1 MLQLFKNKKYGLK
14 ILTAIVVMG
23 PMVRILYDLIK
34 NDNTFSLLS
43 VQNVIVYILGFFK
56 PVAVEGH
63 LDDLVG
69 QQLFIHFLL
78 IFVVIGLI
86 IMFSFYLLLHI
97 VYYSKDFIIKRFD
110 NNNRFIKLYL
120 RYQVILSKISLIILP
135 VFILLGLIELFVGL
149 HFLITHPIP
158 YEELP
163 VDLHTYISLPSAPL
177 EYDGVGDP
185 LVPVGNDGIK
195 EIV

>member
-97 VYYSKDFIIKRFD
+97 VYYNKDFIIKRFD

-163 VDLHTYISLPSAPL
+163 VDLHTYISLPSAP
-177 EYDGVGDP
+177 DGVGDP
-185 LVPVGNDGIK
+185 LPGMEQYRGR
-195 EIV
+195 E

>member
-1 MLQLFKNKKYGLK
+1 
-14 ILTAIVVMG
+14 MG

-56 PVAVEGH
+56 HVAVEGH

-97 VYYSKDFIIKRFD
+97 VYYNKDFIIKRFD

-163 VDLHTYISLPSAPL
+163 VDLHTYISLPSAP
-177 EYDGVGDP
+177 DGVGDP
-185 LVPVGNDGIK
+185 LPGMEQYRGR
-195 EIV
+195 E